1 MLKEPFNYNEF
12 YKTQPV
18 NFIDYPARF
27 ALVASLCR
35 GKVLDIGCCFGALS
49 DYYFGDYTG
58 LDFAPYVIE
67 KAKEVRR
74 KDAKFIL
81 RDCTDLTSIGIEN
94 YDTFVFAEVLE
105 HFENNDKILS
115 WIFSR
120 TKPGARIV
128 ITCPNGPRIPDPSHV
143 RELTIPI
150 LRKMFSPY
158 GKIKFYNWENA
169 AKQIICTV
177 DLGQKNDDLVS
188 LVMIVKDEEKGLE
201 RAVFSCL
208 EFVDNIVI
216 SVDSKTTD
224 KTKEVAKLYA
234 DVLKTHVFENDF
246 SKARNDAHEG
256 VKTKWILFL
265 DGHEYVAKRE
275 NLEKFLALD
284 VDGLLTSIE
293 MENKFIFNNPRFYKT
308 GVHFEG
314 RVHERQTCKVT
325 YFYPDFLIVHD
336 RLTAQTNEAVLA
348 RLQQR
353 DEMVPRIM
361 SEELK
366 KNPKN
371 TRAALHLAMY
381 WQSKKQ
387 FKKALSNYSQYLK
400 FSKNPQE
407 RWFVFFNRCLC
418 YMVLGKKFRAFFSAS
433 RADWEM
439 KGRWEIKKIKGMML
453 FQKKRFS
460 QALEYFMA
468 SFYENPFNTLYRPL
482 PRDNAS
488 TWNLIGEC
496 FFNLSNL
503 DKANIAFDRAAELT
517 KDKTTKEFFEKR
529 AVLMRDILKASLKQ

>member
-1 MLKEPFNYNEF
+1 MTKEPFNYNEF
-12 YKTQPV
+12 YKTQGV

-35 GKVLDIGCCFGALS
+35 GRVFDIGCCFGALS

-58 LDFAPYVIE
+58 FDFAPYVIE

-74 KDAKFIL
+74 KDAKFEL
-81 RDCTDLTSIGIEN
+81 FDCSDLASLDIEN
-94 YDTFVFAEVLE
+94 CDTFVFAEFLE
-105 HFENNDKILS
+105 HFENDEKILGP
-115 WIFSR
+115 IFAR
-120 TKPGARIV
+120 AKPGTRIV
-128 ITCPNGPRIPDPSHV
+128 ITVPNGDRIPDPSHL
-143 RELTIPI
+143 RTLTIPE
-150 LRKMFSPY
+150 LRKKFSPY
-158 GKIKFYNWENA
+158 GKVKFYNWENSTLH
-169 AKQIICTV
+169 IICTI

-216 SVDSKTTD
+216 SCDSKSSD
-224 KTKEVAKLYA
+224 KTEQIAKLYA

-246 SKARNDAHEG
+246 SKARNNAHQG

-284 VDGLLTSIE
+284 VDGLLIPIE

-308 GVHFEG
+308 GIQFEG
-314 RVHERQTCKVT
+314 KVHERQSCKVT
-325 YFYPDFLIVHD
+325 YFYPGFLIVHD
-336 RLTAQTNEAVLA
+336 RLTTQTNEAVLA

-361 SEELK
+361 GEEIK

-371 TRAALHLAMY
+371 TRALLHLAMY
-381 WQSKKQ
+381 WQGKKQ
-387 FKKALSNYSQYLK
+387 FKKALSIYSQYLK

-407 RWFVFFNRCLC
+407 RWFVLFNRCLC
-418 YMVLGKKFRAFFSAS
+418 FLVLNKKFRAFWTAS
-433 RADWEM
+433 RADLEM
-439 KGRWEIKKIKGMML
+439 PGRWEIQKIYGMM
-453 FQKKRFS
+453 FFEKK
-460 QALEYFMA
+460 QYEKALEYLNL
-468 SFYENPFNTLYRPL
+468 SFQENSFNTLYRPL
-482 PRDNAS
+482 PRENSS

-496 FFNLSNL
+496 FFNLSNF

-517 KDKTTKEFFEKR
+517 KDEKQKEFFEKR
-529 AVLMRDILKASLKQ
+529 AALMRDILKESFKS